1 MTVITAKLTLLHHD
15 EKLMQVMENCPKAP
29 RAGILADKVRFSTN
43 LKFLCKRGPSY
54 PKVANAASKV
64 YMKEVGANAEKLWL
78 PKFTK
83 HKTEKLQPELQ
94 VKRLRK

>member
-1 MTVITAKLTLLHHD
+1 MAVITAKLTLLHHD
-15 EKLMQVMENCPKAP
+15 EKLMQVLENCPKAP
-29 RAGILADKVRFSTN
+29 SAGILADKVRFSTN
-43 LKFLCKRGPSY
+43 SKFLCKRGPSY

-83 HKTEKLQPELQ
+83 AKQKSYGQSY
-94 VKRLRK
+94 K